1 MACSSC
7 SFRHCH
13 TWTQLLCTT
22 WSGSQFA
29 VTAIDSTVSPDT
41 AWGCVLDQQW
51 GMIYK
56 FWWCS
61 NHSTSWYFAASGCVR
76 SIHIPSYET
85 RLFLYFYCIFV
96 SNYPFF
102 QIYRPGYPLYLEVNE
117 NILMRNTRLPFSLK
131 INCQICNFCFILDEK
146 QNLLCSRPWG
156 QLMSWWSCFCKYVLV
171 IILIITKK
179 WAVLWTFRASLHRA
193 AFVVHVRVHTAH
205 LCTAWF
211 ARSCLLIYDHRSTR
225 SRASWFISVARV
237 QDQLEIVC
245 KAALTGLSEELNS
258 NCQLVKHRRRL

>member
-1 MACSSC
+1 M
-7 SFRHCH
+7 
-13 TWTQLLCTT
+13 
-22 WSGSQFA
+22 
-29 VTAIDSTVSPDT
+29 
-41 AWGCVLDQQW
+41 
-51 GMIYK
+51 
-56 FWWCS
+56 
-61 NHSTSWYFAASGCVR
+61 YFAASSCVR

-131 INCQICNFCFILDEK
+131 INYQICNFCFILDEK

-179 WAVLWTFRASLHRA
+179 WAVLWTFRASLHRTV
-193 AFVVHVRVHTAH
+193 FVVRVHTAH

-225 SRASWFISVARV
+225 SRASWFIMHALRASKINSRSCAKRLWLVWARSWTQTV
-237 QDQLEIVC
+237 NWSN
-245 KAALTGLSEELNS
+245 KEEDFS
-258 NCQLVKHRRRL
+258 TIM